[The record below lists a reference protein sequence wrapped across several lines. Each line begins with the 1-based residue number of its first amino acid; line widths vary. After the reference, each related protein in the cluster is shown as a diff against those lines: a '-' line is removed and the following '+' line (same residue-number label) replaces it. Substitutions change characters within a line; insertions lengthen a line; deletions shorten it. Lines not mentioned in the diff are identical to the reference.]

1 VALLLAAAV
10 NGSAATRYDWRLRF
24 GTIRTE
30 HFDIHAHQ
38 GEEAAAWRL
47 AAIVEEVRTRLQP
60 VFGIPRGR
68 VHVIL
73 VDQTDLSNGWANP
86 FPYDAIEITAAPPAA
101 ETSIGNTDDWL
112 RVAFTHEYTHILH
125 LDRTKGVMEVV
136 RRVFGRT
143 PIAFPNLFLPQW
155 QVEGL
160 ATFEESRQTNQ
171 GRMPAGDFRV
181 IVDAAARA
189 KLFAP
194 FDRVSGGLV
203 AWPSGFGA
211 YAYGAYFHQF
221 LSERYGDDSLNR
233 LADASA
239 GRVPL
244 FGAPAFRQVFGRSI
258 GALWNEYRESFPGA
272 TVDSSRTDTG
282 ARRLTHEGFEL
293 SAPRYGDDG
302 TVFFASNDP
311 HRFPSLKRV
320 ASDGRTAFVANRF
333 LGNRTSIRGNW
344 IVFDQLETVRSTA
357 LYSDLYAVRV
367 DGGRVH
373 RLTVEARA
381 GDPDLSP
388 DGRRIICVVQ
398 RGGHRAL
405 ALLDFRPEARTAPTL
420 LIDRADSDFTGPRWS
435 PDGRSVVVARR
446 QRGRYDLVVVDVATH
461 DVKPLAASPA
471 TRLVTPSWTPDG
483 RTVLFSANVGSEP
496 FNVFAVSLDDG
507 RVRRVTDSATGATAP
522 EASSDGGRLLYV
534 GYTVDGYD
542 LFEIPLDRS
551 AWQAIDWPS
560 PPSPQP
566 VASDA
571 KPLGQYQPW
580 SSLVPTYWSP
590 ILATDAGE
598 TLIGAGTAMSDV
610 LGRHSYAIDAAWSTR
625 AVPDWHASYSYDRWW
640 PTVFAAYSDDTDP
653 TSLGETRTREL
664 VTGALLPIRRVR
676 WTDTALA
683 AWDIEDD
690 TLRCD
695 DVCPGFLAHRRF
707 SSFRTGWIHDGTR
720 QFGYSISSEEG
731 VQIEGAVDTA
741 VASDADTT
749 SVVLD
754 VRGFHRVFG
763 RHTVVAGRVAFAG
776 SSGDLQDR
784 RRFSAAG
791 PGPSIAAFDFGRDTI
806 GLLRGVVADDVVGSR
821 AAIANVDLRFPLAY
835 PEHGFGSWPVF
846 LRSIHSA
853 VFFDAAQAWD
863 RSVALSDFRTSLG
876 GEVSVD
882 AVLGHYF
889 PVTFTAGAAWTH
901 DPTAAR
907 SSIGVFG
914 RIGRAF

>member
-1 VALLLAAAV
+1 VALLLAAV
-10 NGSAATRYDWRLRF
+10 VDCSAATRYDWRLKF
-24 GTIRTE
+24 GTIRTA

-47 AAIVEEVRTRLQP
+47 ADIVEEVRTQLQP
-60 VFGIPRGR
+60 VFGVPRGR

-73 VDQTDLSNGWANP
+73 VDQTDLANGWANP
-86 FPYDAIEITAAPPAA
+86 FPYDAIEITAAAPAA

-125 LDRTKGVMEVV
+125 LDRTRGVMEAV

-143 PIAFPNLFLPQW
+143 PIAFPNLFLPEW

-160 ATFEESRQTNQ
+160 ATFEESRLTNQ
-171 GRMPAGDFRV
+171 GRVPAGDFRV
-181 IVDAAARA
+181 IVDAAARS

-203 AWPSGFGA
+203 AWPSDFGA
-211 YAYGAYFHQF
+211 YTYGAYFHQF
-221 LSERYGDDSLNR
+221 LSDRYGDDSLNK

-258 GALWNEYRESFPGA
+258 GALWKEYRDSFLDPSVTSG
-272 TVDSSRTDTG
+272 RTDVN

-293 SAPRYGDDG
+293 SAPRYGEDD
-302 TVFFASNDP
+302 TVYFASNDP
-311 HRFPSLKRV
+311 HRFPSLKR
-320 ASDGRTAFVANRF
+320 ATSDGRTTFVAARF
-333 LGNRTSIRGNW
+333 LGNRTSVRGEW

-357 LYSDLYAVRV
+357 LFSDLYAVRI

-381 GDPDLSP
+381 SDPDLSP
-388 DGRRIICVVQ
+388 DGRRIVCVVQ
-398 RGGHRAL
+398 RVGYRAL
-405 ALLDFRPEARTAPTL
+405 AMLDFHTDTRTTPTIL
-420 LIDRADSDFTGPRWS
+420 VDQPDSDFTGPRWS

-446 QRGRYDLVVVDVATH
+446 QHGRYDLLVVDVATH
-461 DVKPLAASPA
+461 DATPLAARPA
-471 TRLVTPSWTPDG
+471 TRLITPSWTPDG
-483 RTVLFSANVGSEP
+483 RTVLFSANLGAEP

-507 RVRRVTDSATGATAP
+507 QVRRVTDSATGATAP
-522 EASSDGGRLLYV
+522 DVSSDGQRLLYV

-551 AWQAIDWPS
+551 GWQAIDWPA
-560 PPSPQP
+560 PPSAQP
-566 VASDA
+566 VTAEA
-571 KPLGQYQPW
+571 KPLGRYQPW

-590 ILATDAGE
+590 VLATDAGE
-598 TLIGAGTAMSDV
+598 TLVGAGTAMSDV
-610 LGRHSYAIDAAWSTR
+610 LGRHSYAVDAAWSTR
-625 AVPDWHASYSYDRWW
+625 AVPDWHASYAYDRWW
-640 PTVFAAYSDDTDP
+640 PTLFAAYSDDTDP
-653 TSLGETRTREL
+653 TSLGDSRTREL
-664 VTGALLPIRRVR
+664 LTGALLPIRRVR
-676 WTDTALA
+676 RTDTALA

-695 DVCPGFLAHRRF
+695 DVCPGFLTHRRF
-707 SSFRTGWIHDGTR
+707 NSFRAGWIHDSAL
-720 QFGYSISSEEG
+720 QFGYSISAEEG
-731 VQIEGAVDTA
+731 VQIEGAVDAA

-749 SVVLD
+749 SVILD

-763 RHTVVAGRVAFAG
+763 RHTVVAGRIAFAG

-791 PGPSIAAFDFGRDTI
+791 SGPSVAAFAFGRDTI
-806 GLLRGVVADDVVGSR
+806 GLLRGIAADDVVGSR
-821 AAIANVDLRFPLAY
+821 ATVANLDLRFPLAY
-835 PEHGFGSWPVF
+835 PERGFGSWPVF

-853 VFFDAAQAWD
+853 VFLDAAQAWD
-863 RSVALSDFRTSLG
+863 RSIALDDFRTSLG
-876 GEVSVD
+876 GELSVD
-882 AVLGHYF
+882 AVLGHSF
-889 PVTFTAGAAWTH
+889 SVTFAAGAAWTH

-907 SSIGVFG
+907 SSVGVFG